1 MQYHA
6 RVPRGNRHFVT
17 AVEPDYSRSHKRG
30 FMAADENKEQAGAD
44 VEEKPYVPGDANLPE
59 LTVKAIVLG
68 VLMGIGLGFANA
80 YLALRAGMTVSAVF
94 PAAVLTIAAFRLPF
108 FKGSVLEQNISVTT
122 AAVGEALVAGAVFTI
137 PALIISGVWKSF
149 NYWESTLIM
158 LSGGVIG
165 ICFIIILRRAL
176 VVDAK
181 LPFPEARAAAEL
193 IKAGQKGETGAKY
206 VFSAIGLGALVQLL
220 KDSSGI
226 QLVVESV
233 SKFMRFPAS
242 VVHHVTQEG
251 NQRVADVTHGGGLLI
266 CSPSASPALMGVGF
280 IIGLKYAAISFAG
293 GIFAWYLLVPL
304 VIFANPELAIT
315 FQKHSG
321 SDLAFSCWS
330 TIVRP
335 VAVGAMTVGVFWTL
349 WTMRGSLSEAF
360 KRMVSRKSKETAST
374 GTEAKTSRLELDLN
388 IRLTALIA
396 VALDIPLAALYYYF
410 THSLVAALVLA
421 TVLFFVT
428 FFLSAVG
435 GYLVGLIGGSNQ
447 PISGLTLP
455 ALIITG
461 LLMLALGVKGVAGIG
476 AVLAVTG
483 VVCCA
488 SSMAGEMIQD
498 LKVGHILGAT
508 PRRMEIALIISVT
521 ALSFVLVFA
530 MSLLHQKSGIG
541 SPELPAPQAGLMA
554 QLARG
559 IVMRDLPLVLVLMGM
574 AFAVALILIGSPSPM
589 LVAVGMYLPLETT
602 AAMFVGGLIKHL
614 MDRIGE
620 KRGFTAGQ
628 AQAAENR
635 GALIASGF
643 IGGEAIMAVV
653 TALFT
658 VPFQVKSLLQLITRG
673 KTTFGFVQSVG
684 PWLGILVFAGFCY
697 VMVKYSLQAGQA
709 AGGAGKEPP
718 STAESGSSG

>member
-1 MQYHA
+1 M
-6 RVPRGNRHFVT
+6 
-17 AVEPDYSRSHKRG
+17 D
-30 FMAADENKEQAGAD
+30 ADDSKVQAGAD
-44 VEEKPYVPGDANLPE
+44 VEEKPYVPGDADLPE

-94 PAAVLTIAAFRLPF
+94 PAAVLTLAAFRLPF

-176 VVDAK
+176 VVQAK
-181 LPFPEARAAAEL
+181 LPFPEARACAEL

-206 VFSAIGLGALVQLL
+206 VFSAIGLGGLVQLL

-233 SKFMRFPAS
+233 NKFVRFPAS
-242 VVHHVTQEG
+242 VVHHVTAEG
-251 NQRVADVTHGGGLLI
+251 NQKVADVTHGGGLLV

-304 VIFANPELAIT
+304 VIFANPELATT
-315 FQKHSG
+315 FQKYSG
-321 SDLAFSCWS
+321 ADLAFSCWS

-349 WTMRGSLSEAF
+349 WTMRGSLGEAF
-360 KRMVSRKSKETAST
+360 KRMVSHKPKETAPA
-374 GTEAKTSRLELDLN
+374 GTEAKTKVSRLERDLN
-388 IRLTALIA
+388 IRLTAIIA
-396 VALDIPLAALYYYF
+396 VALDVPLAALYYYF

-461 LLMLALGVKGVAGIG
+461 LLMVALGVKGVAGIG

-508 PRRMEIALIISVT
+508 PRRMEIGLIISVT

-559 IVMRDLPLVLVLMGM
+559 IVMRDLPLGLVAMGM

-614 MDRIGE
+614 MDRVGA
-620 KRGFTAGQ
+620 KRGFTPEQ

-643 IGGEAIMAVV
+643 IGGEAIMAVI

-658 VPFQVKSLLQLITRG
+658 VPFQVKSVLQLCTRG
-673 KTTFGFVQSVG
+673 KTATFGFVQSVG
-684 PWLGILVFAGFCY
+684 PWLGIVVFGGFCY
-697 VMVKYSLQAGQA
+697 LMVKYSLKAGESA
-709 AGGAGKEPP
+709 P
-718 STAESGSSG
+718 SARTKPESTST

>member
-1 MQYHA
+1 M
-6 RVPRGNRHFVT
+6 V
-17 AVEPDYSRSHKRG
+17 
-30 FMAADENKEQAGAD
+30 ADENKLQAGAD
-44 VEEKPYVPGDANLPE
+44 VEEKPYVAADANLPE
-59 LTVKAIVLG
+59 LTAKAISLG
-68 VLMGIGLGFANA
+68 ILMAIGLGFANA

-94 PAAVLTIAAFRLPF
+94 PAAVLTVAAFRLPF
-108 FKGSVLEQNISVTT
+108 FKGTILEQNISVTT
-122 AAVGEALVAGAVFTI
+122 AAVGEALIAGAVFTI
-137 PALIISGVWKSF
+137 PALIISGVWDSF
-149 NYWESTLIM
+149 RYWESTLIM

-176 VVDAK
+176 VVEAK
-181 LPFPEARAAAEL
+181 LPFPEARACAEL

-206 VFSAIGLGALVQLL
+206 VFTAIGIGGLVQLL
-220 KDSSGI
+220 KGSSGI
-226 QLVVESV
+226 QLIVESV
-233 SKFMRFPAS
+233 NRFVRFPAS
-242 VVHHVTQEG
+242 VVHHITAEG
-251 NQRVADVTHGGGLLI
+251 GHKVADVTHRGGLLV

-304 VIFANPELAIT
+304 VLFANPELAIT
-315 FQKHSG
+315 FGNFSG
-321 SDLAFSCWS
+321 VDASFSCWS

-349 WTMRGSLSEAF
+349 WTMRSSLSEAF
-360 KRMVSRKSKETAST
+360 KRMVSRKHKETAAT
-374 GTEAKTSRLELDLN
+374 GTETKTKTSRLELDLN
-388 IRLTALIA
+388 IRLTGLIA
-396 VALDIPLAALYYYF
+396 IALDVPLAALYYYF
-410 THSLVAALVLA
+410 THNLLAALVLA
-421 TVLFFVT
+421 TALFFVT

-461 LLMLALGVKGVAGIG
+461 LLMLALGVSGVAGIA

-488 SSMAGEMIQD
+488 TSMAGEMIQD

-508 PRRMEIALIISVT
+508 PKRMEIALIISVSV
-521 ALSFVLVFA
+521 LSFVLVFA
-530 MSLLHQKSGIG
+530 MSLLHKKSGIG
-541 SPELPAPQAGLMA
+541 SAELPAPQAGLMA

-559 IVMRDLPLVLVLMGM
+559 IVMRDLPLGLVGMGM
-574 AFAVALILIGSPSPM
+574 AMAVALIMLGSPSPM

-602 AAMFVGGLIKHL
+602 AAMFVGGLVKH
-614 MDRIGE
+614 MVERIGAR
-620 KRGFTAGQ
+620 RGFSKEQ

-643 IGGEAIMAVV
+643 IGGEAIMAVIV
-653 TALFT
+653 ALFT
-658 VPFQVKSLLQLITRG
+658 VPFQVKSLLQLISRG
-673 KTTFGFVQSVG
+673 KTTTLGLVQSVG

-697 VMVKYSLQAGQA
+697 IMVKYSLQAG
-709 AGGAGKEPP
+709 KPT
-718 STAESGSSG
+718 STDAKPESTSG

>member
-1 MQYHA
+1 MDVDNSKA
-6 RVPRGNRHFVT
+6 
-17 AVEPDYSRSHKRG
+17 
-30 FMAADENKEQAGAD
+30 QAGAD
-44 VEEKPYVPGDANLPE
+44 AEDKPYVPADENLPE
-59 LTVKAIVLG
+59 LTIKAIILG

-176 VVDAK
+176 VVESR

-206 VFSAIGLGALVQLL
+206 VFSAIGLGALIQLI
-220 KDSSGI
+220 KDSAGF

-233 SKFMRFPAS
+233 NRFTQFPAS
-242 VVHHVTQEG
+242 VVHHTASG
-251 NQRVADVTHGGGLLI
+251 GKPVADITHGGGLLV

-304 VIFANPELAIT
+304 VMFADPSLAAT
-315 FQKHSG
+315 FKSQGGGVASM
-321 SDLAFSCWS
+321 SCWKA
-330 TIVRP
+330 IVRP
-335 VAVGAMTVGVFWTL
+335 IAVGAMTVGVFWTL
-349 WTMRGSLSEAF
+349 WKMRDSLSEAF
-360 KRMVSRKSKETAST
+360 KRMVSRKPKGAAPSGA
-374 GTEAKTSRLELDLN
+374 EAKDKGSRLERDLDLR
-388 IRLTALIA
+388 ITALIA
-396 VALDIPLAALYYYF
+396 VALDVPLAALYYYF
-410 THSLVAALVLA
+410 THNLVAALVLA

-461 LLMLALGVKGVAGIG
+461 LLMVALGVKGVAGIG

-508 PRRMEIALIISVT
+508 PRKMEVALIISVA

-559 IVMRDLPLVLVLMGM
+559 IVLRDLPLGLVLMGM
-574 AFAVALILIGSPSPM
+574 LFAVALILIDSPSPM

-614 MDRIGE
+614 MERVGQ
-620 KRGFTAGQ
+620 KRGFTPEQ
-628 AQAAENR
+628 ATAAENR

-643 IGGEAIMAVV
+643 IGGEAIMAVIV
-653 TALFT
+653 ALLT
-658 VPFQVKSLLQLITRG
+658 VPFKINNAQVDSLLQLVTRG
-673 KTTFGFVQSVG
+673 KMTTFSWVPSVG
-684 PWLGILVFAGFCY
+684 PWLGIVVFGFFAY
-697 VMVKYSLQAGQA
+697 LMVKYSLMAGQTLPSA
-709 AGGAGKEPP
+709 AADSE
-718 STAESGSSG
+718 STDK

>member
-1 MQYHA
+1 MSTE
-6 RVPRGNRHFVT
+6 P
-17 AVEPDYSRSHKRG
+17 VERPST
-30 FMAADENKEQAGAD
+30 D
-44 VEEKPYVPGDANLPE
+44 VAEKPYVPADTELPE
-59 LTVKAIVLG
+59 LTFKALLLG

-94 PAAVLTIAAFRLPF
+94 PAAVLALAAFRLPF
-108 FKGSVLEQNISVTT
+108 FKGSVLEQNIAVTT

-137 PALIISGVWKSF
+137 PALIISGVWNTF
-149 NYWESTLIM
+149 RYWESTLIM
-158 LSGGVIG
+158 LAGGVIG

-176 VVDAK
+176 VVQAN

-206 VFSAIGLGALVQLL
+206 VFSAIGIGGLVQLL

-226 QLVVESV
+226 QIVVESV
-233 SKFMRFPAS
+233 SRFLHFPSS
-242 VVHHVTQEG
+242 VVHHVAG
-251 NQRVADVTHGGGLLI
+251 GGKKVADVTHEGGLMV

-280 IIGLKYAAISFAG
+280 IIGIKYAAISFAG

-304 VIFANPELAIT
+304 VLFADPGLEAT
-315 FQKHSG
+315 FRSYGAADMAH
-321 SDLAFSCWS
+321 SCWS

-335 VAVGAMTVGVFWTL
+335 IAVGAMIVGVFWTL
-349 WTMRGSLSEAF
+349 WTMRGSLGEALRRMLAKPEKGTSAPKGAASTEGHSEG
-360 KRMVSRKSKETAST
+360 KESVSRHE
-374 GTEAKTSRLELDLN
+374 RDLD

-396 VALDIPLAALYYYF
+396 VALDVPLAGLYYYF
-410 THSLVAALVLA
+410 THNIVASLVLA

-428 FFLSAVG
+428 FFLAAVG

-455 ALIITG
+455 ALILTG
-461 LLMLALGVKGVAGIG
+461 LLMVLLGVTGNPGIA

-488 SSMAGEMIQD
+488 TSMAGEMIQD

-508 PRRMEIALIISVT
+508 PRRMEIALIVSVA

-559 IVMRDLPLVLVLMGM
+559 IVLRDLPLGLVLMGM
-574 AFAVALILIGSPSPM
+574 LFAVALILIRSPSPM

-602 AAMFVGGLIKHL
+602 FAMFVGGIVKYIVDQL
-614 MDRIGE
+614 GA
-620 KRGFTAGQ
+620 KRGFTEGQ

-643 IGGEAIMAVV
+643 IGGEAIMAVII
-653 TALFT
+653 ALLT
-658 VPFQVKSLLQLITRG
+658 VPFGASSLLGLLTRG
-673 KTTFGFVQSVG
+673 RLESFSFVPTVG
-684 PWLGILVFAGFCY
+684 PWLGILVFLGFAY
-697 VMVKYSLQAGQA
+697 VMVKYSLKAGETVPDTKTEA
-709 AGGAGKEPP
+709 DEKA
-718 STAESGSSG
+718 SN

>member
-1 MQYHA
+1 MDPA
-6 RVPRGNRHFVT
+6 
-17 AVEPDYSRSHKRG
+17 
-30 FMAADENKEQAGAD
+30 ENKLQAEA
-44 VEEKPYVPGDANLPE
+44 EEKPYVPADENLPE
-59 LTVKAIVLG
+59 LTVKAITLG
-68 VLMGIGLGFANA
+68 ILMAIGLGFANA
-80 YLALRAGMTVSAVF
+80 YLALKAGMTVSAVF
-94 PAAVLTIAAFRLPF
+94 PAAVLTVAAFRLPF
-108 FKGSVLEQNISVTT
+108 FKGSILEQNISVTT
-122 AAVGEALVAGAVFTI
+122 AAVGEALIAGAVFTI
-137 PALIISGVWKSF
+137 PALVISKVWDTF
-149 NYWESTLIM
+149 RYWESTLIM
-158 LSGGVIG
+158 LAGGVIG

-176 VVDAK
+176 VVEAK
-181 LPFPEARAAAEL
+181 LPFPEARACAEL

-206 VFSAIGLGALVQLL
+206 VFSAIGIGGLVQLL
-220 KDSSGI
+220 KDSSGLQI
-226 QLVVESV
+226 IVESV
-233 SKFMRFPAS
+233 NRFMKFPAS
-242 VVHHVTQEG
+242 VVHHITADG
-251 NQRVADVTHGGGLLI
+251 GKKVADITHGGGILV

-280 IIGLKYAAISFAG
+280 IIGVKYAAISLAG

-304 VIFANPELAIT
+304 VLFANPELANT
-315 FQKHSG
+315 FASHTGADAS
-321 SDLAFSCWS
+321 FSCWS

-349 WTMRGSLSEAF
+349 WTMRGSLGEAF
-360 KRMVSRKSKETAST
+360 KRMVSRKPKEVPAAGAET
-374 GTEAKTSRLELDLN
+374 KKPSRHEHDLN
-388 IRLTALIA
+388 IRLTGLIA
-396 VALDIPLAALYYYF
+396 LALDVPLAALYYYF

-461 LLMLALGVKGVAGIG
+461 LLMLALGVSGVAGIG

-508 PRRMEIALIISVT
+508 PKRMEVALIISVSV
-521 ALSFVLVFA
+521 LSFVLVFA

-541 SPELPAPQAGLMA
+541 STELPAPQAGLMA

-559 IVMRDLPLVLVLMGM
+559 IVMRDLPLGLVGMGM
-574 AFAVALILIGSPSPM
+574 AMAVALIMLGSPSPM

-602 AAMFVGGLIKHL
+602 SAMFVGGLVKYL
-614 MDRIGE
+614 VDRVGE
-620 KRGFTAGQ
+620 KRKFSKEQ

-658 VPFQVKSLLQLITRG
+658 VPFQVKSLLALISRG
-673 KTTFGFVQSVG
+673 KMATFSFVESVG
-684 PWLGILVFAGFCY
+684 PWLGILVFAGFTWL
-697 VMVKYSLQAGQA
+697 MVKYSLKAGQA
-709 AGGAGKEPP
+709 KGADAKPEATGG
-718 STAESGSSG
+718 